1 MSAVRASNTNGLN
14 FGGLA
19 TGIDTTKLVEGLT
32 KINQRR
38 IDALNQQKAG
48 IVQKQTAFAALQGKL
63 FDLQFKTNA
72 LSRSAGGAFDG
83 RKATVSDE
91 TAVSVA
97 AGTAAQPGTYA
108 LTVNALARAG
118 QLASDGFADANAQ
131 IKEGTLTLQVGTG
144 TATTVTV
151 DSRNN
156 TLQGLADSIN
166 AAGGDV
172 RAAIVNDGS
181 AAPFRLM
188 LSSSKTGAANAISVT
203 NNLTSGTGASID
215 PAARVVQAASDS
227 SVTVGT
233 GPGALTVTGATNT
246 VNKLIPGVSL
256 NLLRAEPGKAVT
268 LTVANDTAATV
279 TAVKDFVTAFN
290 DVRDFL
296 NEQTRFDPETKAAGV
311 LQGNRD
317 AAQLAD
323 ELAASITATVP
334 GANPSANRLS
344 AVGIAFNEKGKLTFD
359 ESKLTAA
366 LSGQNG
372 VTPADLKKLFA
383 LSGASDN
390 PGVEFVLGGP
400 KTQPTGAA
408 PLVANVT
415 APATRA
421 TVTAAAAVAPL
432 VTVSPPDNML
442 AVKVNG
448 LLASG
453 VTLTPGSYT
462 PESLVAML
470 QERINASAALEGNF
484 VSASLDGGGRI
495 KLSSQQF
502 GASSSV
508 EVVSGSA
515 LPSLGFT
522 AGQSALGTNVE
533 GNFVVNGA
541 TETATGTGQVLSGA
555 AGNATTDGLQLRAT
569 LSAPGTANVS
579 VSRGLAGRLGAVLNK
594 LLDPTS
600 GRLKALNE
608 NFGQQVANLDKSV
621 AKQNDLMQSRIS
633 DLEAKFAAMETS
645 VNQLKGLQT
654 QLSSLATS
662 ASSNSNR

>member
-1 MSAVRASNTNGLN
+1 MSAVRATNTNGLN

-48 IVQKQTAFAALQGKL
+48 IVTKQTAFAKLQGKL

-72 LSRSAGGAFDG
+72 LARSAGGAFDG

-91 TAVSVA
+91 TAIGVA
-97 AGTAAQPGTYA
+97 AGTAAQPGTFE
-108 LTVNALARAG
+108 LTVNALARAA
-118 QLASDGFADANAQ
+118 QVASQGFTDANAQ

-166 AAGGDV
+166 AAGGEV
-172 RAAIVNDGS
+172 RASIVNDGS

-188 LSSSKTGAANAISVT
+188 LSSTKTGAANAISVT
-203 NNLTSGTGASID
+203 NNLTAGTGASID

-227 SVTVGT
+227 SVTVGS

-246 VNKLIPGVSL
+246 VNRLIPGVSL
-256 NLLRAEPGKAVT
+256 NLLRAEPGKTVS
-268 LTVANDTAATV
+268 LTVANDTASTV
-279 TAVKDFVTAFN
+279 KAVSEFVAAFN

-296 NEQTRFDPETKAAGV
+296 NEQTRFDSETRAAGV

-317 AAQLAD
+317 AAQVAD
-323 ELAASITATVP
+323 ELAAAITATVP
-334 GANPSANRLS
+334 GANPNANRLS
-344 AVGIAFNEKGKLTFD
+344 AVGIAFGDKGKLTFD

-366 LSGQNG
+366 LSGQGG

-383 LSGASDN
+383 LSGTSDN

-400 KTQPTGAA
+400 KTQPTAA
-408 PLVANVT
+408 GPLVATVT
-415 APATRA
+415 APAMRA
-421 TVTAAAAVAPL
+421 VVVGSQTVAPF
-432 VTVSPPDNML
+432 VVISPPDN
-442 AVKVNG
+442 AISVKVNG

-453 VTLTPGSYT
+453 VTLTPGTYT
-462 PESLVAML
+462 PETLVAML
-470 QERINASAALEGNF
+470 QERINASPALDGNF
-484 VSASLDGGGRI
+484 VSAALDGGRI

-515 LPSLGFT
+515 LPALGF
-522 AGQSALGTNVE
+522 AEGQRATGTDVV
-533 GNFVVNGA
+533 GSFVVNGA
-541 TETATGTGQVLSGA
+541 TEPATGTGQVLSGT
-555 AGNATTDGLQLRAT
+555 AGNATTDGLQVRAT
-569 LSAPGTANVS
+569 LSAPGSANVN

-594 LLDPTS
+594 LLDPAS
-600 GRLKALNE
+600 GRLKALNDS
-608 NFGQQVANLDKSV
+608 FGQQVANLDKSV
-621 AKQNDLMQSRIS
+621 ARQNDLMQSRIS
-633 DLEAKFAAMETS
+633 DLEAKFAAMESS

-654 QLSSLATS
+654 QLSSLAVNF
-662 ASSNSNR
+662 SSNNR